1 MFTCSTPWITAQQ
14 SDPPVK
20 RPSKE
25 NDQAS
30 HLPICGS
37 STVTEHQS
45 ARSIAKLLGRSP
57 STVSRE
63 MSRNGGYLTGPDLKH
78 GDDPCSK
85 PLAKLSRREPPSL
98 TLPAGIELTPVS
110 CGYVGADDIL
120 VSLKTKTG
128 DVVSHTLKTAAMVHM
143 VNLSVALINGF
154 TAQVLRDLG
163 AL

>member
-1 MFTCSTPWITAQQ
+1 VLDAMDYGAAVRSSREAAFEG
-14 SDPPVK
+14 K
-20 RPSKE
+20 RSSLPSADLRFV
-25 NDQAS
+25 N
-30 HLPICGS
+30 GYG
-37 STVTEHQS
+37 T
-45 ARSIAKLLGRSP
+45 SIGTIDRQVAWPLAP